1 MKLFGGNKYNDEQLV
16 NQATAA
22 IANDPLISDPGG
34 IVVTSKNGV
43 LTISGVVR
51 DQQEKERIEGVV
63 HNALTTMGL
72 KHERVVNELRLA
84 QAVG

>member
-16 NQATAA
+16 NQSMTA
-22 IANDPLISDPGG
+22 IAHDPLISDPGAL
-34 IVVTSKNGV
+34 VVTSKNGV

-72 KHERVVNELRLA
+72 KHEQIVNELRLP
-84 QAVG
+84 QTVG